1 MNFVINLNALFRH
14 LLKPSLQKVPFPAN
28 SVAREALCSW
38 ESTAELIQTGRTYCF
53 SELRCFLLFFYFE
66 PTNDPWIRITYLFH
80 FDPVF
85 CRDVNFSNFKNT
97 RTRIW
102 TRYIRTKKIS
112 KPPTLLGAMHSGV
125 LIFKDFLLS
134 NRRGWYQKWRS
145 GQVGE
150 YITSACWSP
159 EKIVYHL
166 RIAVHS
172 PERTIS
178 GEIRGRY
185 SPTRQYLVG
194 SQYAICLRPPH
205 TKAANP
211 WKWKQTGCLG
221 NPSWFWW
228 SLHLPHV
235 TIISMQM
242 KKITI
247 WQLWL
252 GLFP

>member
-1 MNFVINLNALFRH
+1 
-14 LLKPSLQKVPFPAN
+14 
-28 SVAREALCSW
+28 
-38 ESTAELIQTGRTYCF
+38 
-53 SELRCFLLFFYFE
+53 
-66 PTNDPWIRITYLFH
+66 
-80 FDPVF
+80 
-85 CRDVNFSNFKNT
+85 
-97 RTRIW
+97 
-102 TRYIRTKKIS
+102 
-112 KPPTLLGAMHSGV
+112 MHSGV
-125 LIFKDFLLS
+125 IICFYLYTYNLFLVLFLS
-134 NRRGWYQKWRS
+134 NPRGWYQKWHS
-145 GQVGE
+145 GQVWE

-178 GEIRGRY
+178 EEIRGRY

-252 GLFP
+252 GLFPLKNIFWRHPLYPSLEFGKLRIRG